1 MKIPRPEYEVLAELI
16 SSGELTRKQAADRAS
31 AETGQSANTF
41 LSWLRSSGWTEK
53 LKHARGNA
61 GSNSVH
67 AHKDPDKVKAYEEAL
82 AEALA
87 TSKSVRSV
95 AAKYA
100 HRGVNYVYLARKV
113 KRAAAARAEQEAA
126 AANDRTIQALTRE
139 LAASAAR
146 TQTP

>member
-1 MKIPRPEYEVLAELI
+1 MKTPRPEYEVLAELI

-41 LSWLRSSGWTEK
+41 LSWLRSSGWAER
-53 LKHARGNA
+53 LKHTRGNA

-67 AHKDPDKVKAYEEAL
+67 AHKDPDKVKAYAEAL
-82 AEALA
+82 AEALS
-87 TSKSVRSV
+87 TKRSVRSV

-113 KRAAAARAEQEAA
+113 KRAEASRVEQEAA
-126 AANDRTIQALTRE
+126 TANDRTIRALAAE
-139 LAASAAR
+139 LATSKPTAEA
-146 TQTP
+146 P